1 MKKLLFIMFT
11 LSMIAFTSCSNEEN
25 FAELSKGNGTEV
37 NDSIMQTVQQNMELQ
52 KLKSNIDKYN
62 SSIFD
67 KNNETRISIG
77 KFFKKLWYNVLTNP
91 WIATIVTVSADAL
104 GGLVTGGFGAASSG
118 IIGFAIYDGIT
129 DVKIVPMP
137 NHINTRLG
145 TTSPNGNNIPDS
157 LLNNEDVIFKN
168 TVPEL
173 SYQECFANDS
183 IGYYHNKILYGIF
196 SDKEKLNEFV
206 NKDQQAQAEAIIN
219 EMKNIPYIQNIYG
232 TELNNQAI
240 ITSGINIAN
249 SVKELAQKV
258 DTEEE
263 FLNGLIELGLT
274 DIQVIDVLREVI
286 EGLSKIDPSTD
297 SGEYYQNILDMV
309 ANSDIDINI
318 KQQLADGIII
328 GQASNHLWKKVPL
341 DYGSSEEGLGAQ

>member
-37 NDSIMQTVQQNMELQ
+37 NDSIMQTAQKNMELL
-52 KLKSNIDKYN
+52 KLKHDINNYN
-62 SSIFD
+62 FSIF
-67 KNNETRISIG
+67 NQESETRGIK
-77 KFFKKLWYNVLTNP
+77 KFFKNLWNKVLTNP
-91 WIATIVTVSADAL
+91 WIATIVTISADAL

-145 TTSPNGNNIPDS
+145 TTSPNGTNIPDS